1 MKPIFNQNLSIHSS
15 IPSIILHASTQ
26 TSTHPVS
33 ILCSMNSLFVYS
45 LCIHLPIHSS
55 IYLSASQ
62 SCISLS
68 KHLGSIQ
75 SSILSVHI
83 HLSSLYSSTQSST
96 SCPFIHPPFQAF
108 YQSCNRQT
116 INLFPVRQQN
126 SFIYT
131 SSVHASFNL
140 YVPIHPV
147 TICSVS
153 KLPTRLISDTHP
165 PIPSF
170 VHPLSIHPTIHLLP
184 I

>member
-96 SCPFIHPPFQAF
+96 SCPFIHPHFQAF

-116 INLFPVRQQN
+116 INLSSFRQQK
-126 SFIYT
+126 FIHIYVLSSRIIHSVCTHSSCDCLFRIQT
-131 SSVHASFNL
+131 SH
-140 YVPIHPV
+140 
-147 TICSVS
+147 
-153 KLPTRLISDTHP
+153 
-165 PIPSF
+165 
-170 VHPLSIHPTIHLLP
+170 
-184 I
+184 